1 VNDGWNT
8 ARRELIV
15 AALLVLALT
24 ATAWAFDGPA
34 MAGVV
39 LVICVVV
46 SLVTLRG
53 LIDPDE
59 EPALPEPGYQDGPT
73 QSFRGFW
80 RTQADLGDASRSLS
94 AWDYLARPRLTNLLA
109 ARLSERHGV
118 SLSDDPETARRLL
131 LRRPSRLDLW
141 YWIDPQRPTPPD
153 ASSRPG
159 IPPRALA
166 ALIDRLE
173 QL

>member
-1 VNDGWNT
+1 VSHGWNE

-15 AALLVLALT
+15 AALLVIALT
-24 ATAWAFDGPA
+24 AAAWAVDGAA
-34 MAGVV
+34 MAVVV

-46 SLVTLRG
+46 SLVILRA
-53 LIDPDE
+53 LLDRHE
-59 EPALPEPGYQDGPT
+59 EQQPPESAYLDGPT

-80 RTQADLGDASRSLS
+80 RTQADMGEASKSLS

-109 ARLSERHGV
+109 ARLSERHGI
-118 SLSDDPETARRLL
+118 SLADEPEDARRLL
-131 LRRPSRLDLW
+131 LSRPSRYDLW
-141 YWIDPQRPTPPD
+141 YWVDPHRPTPPD

-159 IPPRALA
+159 IPPRVLA